1 MERLE
6 STHFST
12 QVFQIPS
19 ELLIF
24 ATTSSLLQKVA
35 MFTSERA
42 RESPLHE
49 RWALHSF
56 LVRIIR
62 VLLVE
67 ELAARLAAATLIGL
81 ICKGNMWGYV
91 GSRGAN
97 GSTEYGSEMNMRWII
112 PKSFL
117 DLRWI

>member
-1 MERLE
+1 MVATSKSWKGWNRLE
-6 STHFST
+6 STHFLT

-81 ICKGNMWGYV
+81 ICKGNMWGPEV
-91 GSRGAN
+91 QTTGF
-97 GSTEYGSEMNMRWII
+97 WI
-112 PKSFL
+112 
-117 DLRWI
+117 